1 MIDNDN
7 KIDNTVSLQILKTML
22 SFVDIDFT
30 NIEKLIGN
38 EIDRDCFLETDVI
51 EKFNNYKITLK
62 NAGYSSCK
70 LTSLHTNNTVKQ
82 KYPAINM
89 LRQILKCN
97 NLWLK
102 PVDRSCDIIKTQV
115 VK

>member
-51 EKFNNYKITLK
+51 EKFKCGETIDDGEEIKIKGPLPARFYLLPNQLINELYKSNTAI
-62 NAGYSSCK
+62 
-70 LTSLHTNNTVKQ
+70 LTYTPFFICSK
-82 KYPAINM
+82 
-89 LRQILKCN
+89 
-97 NLWLK
+97 
-102 PVDRSCDIIKTQV
+102 
-115 VK
+115 